1 MLKVMIV
8 DDEYYFREAL
18 KVSLDWEEL
27 GFTICAEAKNGN
39 DALLKADELSPD
51 IVLVDINMPVMDGLE
66 FVKEIKN
73 KGFDCKI
80 VILTGHS
87 EFQYAKQ
94 AVQLGVHNYLLK
106 PVNEKELMES
116 LLDLKRVI
124 ERERDIKI
132 EFNKLKQQVKNS
144 IPLLKEK
151 FLNELIQGSLIR
163 TEKSIA
169 NRMAYLNIQLSS
181 DYYRVISIEINHDDD
196 WDDED
201 IQLWKFAVSNIACE
215 VLEGYFPYELCY
227 DNNDLICI
235 IIGSNEKNYDTQLLL
250 ESKLEIIRSVI
261 SKHLEFTITIGVGN
275 EKRSLFDIAASYDES
290 LVALKNKLTLG
301 LDRVIT
307 YCSVED
313 SEIRVNLF
321 TAGDKNL
328 LLIYMR
334 TGDITEVMNLINRVF
349 TQISEES
356 LHHEILYVICV
367 EMVSAC
373 MEFIIESGLSVKE
386 VLPNNL
392 LNIIEEIQSK
402 GTILEIEEWLK
413 SIFKNTLEAVSRKRS
428 KKASGLIDDVKIY
441 IHKNY
446 GSSELNI
453 DEIAS
458 NLYVNYSH
466 LCFVFKRETG
476 ITINEYLTEYR
487 MNKAKELFDNGIILV
502 LDVAGRVGYSDAN
515 YFSKCFKKY
524 YGLAPSKY
532 IENKKHF

>member
-73 KGFDCKI
+73 KGLDCKI

-215 VLEGYFPYELCY
+215 VLE
-227 DNNDLICI
+227 
-235 IIGSNEKNYDTQLLL
+235 DT
-250 ESKLEIIRSVI
+250 SP
-261 SKHLEFTITIGVGN
+261 
-275 EKRSLFDIAASYDES
+275 
-290 LVALKNKLTLG
+290 
-301 LDRVIT
+301 
-307 YCSVED
+307 
-313 SEIRVNLF
+313 
-321 TAGDKNL
+321 
-328 LLIYMR
+328 
-334 TGDITEVMNLINRVF
+334 MNCAM
-349 TQISEES
+349 TT
-356 LHHEILYVICV
+356 
-367 EMVSAC
+367 M
-373 MEFIIESGLSVKE
+373 
-386 VLPNNL
+386 
-392 LNIIEEIQSK
+392 
-402 GTILEIEEWLK
+402 T
-413 SIFKNTLEAVSRKRS
+413 
-428 KKASGLIDDVKIY
+428 
-441 IHKNY
+441 
-446 GSSELNI
+446 
-453 DEIAS
+453 
-458 NLYVNYSH
+458 
-466 LCFVFKRETG
+466 
-476 ITINEYLTEYR
+476 
-487 MNKAKELFDNGIILV
+487 
-502 LDVAGRVGYSDAN
+502 
-515 YFSKCFKKY
+515 
-524 YGLAPSKY
+524 
-532 IENKKHF
+532 